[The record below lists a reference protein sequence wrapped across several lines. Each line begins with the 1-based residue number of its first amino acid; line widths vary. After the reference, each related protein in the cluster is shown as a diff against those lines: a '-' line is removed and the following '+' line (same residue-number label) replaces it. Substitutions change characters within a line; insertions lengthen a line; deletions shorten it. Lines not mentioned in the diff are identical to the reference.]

1 MKKTVLL
8 MVMLMTC
15 AVLLYGCGKDKTP
28 ETRTT
33 ETTAEAITAETET
46 TTQEQKIGNDKPVYL
61 YYMDYGSS
69 TAQRI
74 KTFETEMTTE
84 EDIGIFA
91 ALAVDRSSFA
101 FEEEFGSEIGM
112 QQETWDSVNTS
123 GEYKIGYQISFDVNG
138 EHKVYTILSPSDV
151 ADDPDLFMGDY
162 DNDDVTGYIGIWLYD
177 DYHQDGGFYDHVDPD
192 EYDGDTLLTSIKLRF
207 TPDSDEISNLV
218 LEAFSYSNTLE
229 FDSDGHYNNTYG
241 SRVSIVW

>member
-1 MKKTVLL
+1 MKRTGLILIMLTVCACL
-8 MVMLMTC
+8 MS
-15 AVLLYGCGKDKTP
+15 GCGKGKEP
-28 ETRTT
+28 ETKAAETTGADVTT
-33 ETTAEAITAETET
+33 EAVT
-46 TTQEQKIGNDKPVYL
+46 TTQPAKPGNDKPVYL

-69 TAQRI
+69 TARRI
-74 KTFETEMTTE
+74 KTYETEMTAE

-91 ALAVDRSSFA
+91 AIAVDRSSFA
-101 FEEEFGSEIGM
+101 FEEEYGSEIGM
-112 QQETWDSVNTS
+112 QQETWDSVNTA
-123 GEYKIGYQISFDVNG
+123 GKYRIGYQISFDVDG

-151 ADDPDLFMGDY
+151 ADEPYLFMGDV
-162 DNDDVTGYIGIWLYD
+162 DTDEVTGYLGIWLYD

-192 EYDGDTLLTSIKLRF
+192 EYDDDTLLTSIKLRF
-207 TPDSDEISNLV
+207 TPDSDAMSNLV